1 MIVCST
7 INYRSKLLSSLGFK
21 YFYNQDCIYNWKNQ
35 LLRAKDSLVIV
46 FLKTGVCI
54 ISWYN
59 RTPRLFLFKCCIY
72 LTMAMVR

>member
-1 MIVCST
+1 MIVGSA

-35 LLRAKDSLVIV
+35 LLRAKYSFVIV

-54 ISWYN
+54 ISYPGTIGRQDYFYSN
-59 RTPRLFLFKCCIY
+59 VAFI
-72 LTMAMVR
+72 